1 MHFSKEIMKGA
12 ADVVVLQ
19 ALSASKAY
27 GYELVSRIER
37 TSNGIFELQE
47 GTIYPLLYR
56 LEDRGDVVSHKQ
68 VTPQGKER
76 RYYEITSQGKK
87 QLQKSVK
94 EYKQFITGLQHVL
107 NLSYAKI

>member
-12 ADVVVLQ
+12 AEVVVLQ
-19 ALSASKAY
+19 ALHTSKAY

-56 LEDRGDVVSHKQ
+56 LEDRGDIVSHKQ
-68 VTPQGKER
+68 ATPQGKER
-76 RYYEITSQGKK
+76 RYYEITAQGKK
-87 QLQKSVK
+87 QLQKSTK
-94 EYKQFITGLQHVL
+94 EYAHFITGLQRVL
-107 NLSYAKI
+107 HLSYAKI